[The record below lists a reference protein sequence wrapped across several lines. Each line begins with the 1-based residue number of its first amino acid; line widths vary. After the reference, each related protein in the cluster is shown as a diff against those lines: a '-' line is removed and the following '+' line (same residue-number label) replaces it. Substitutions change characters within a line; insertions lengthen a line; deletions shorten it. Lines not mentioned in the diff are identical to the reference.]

1 MPRKEKK
8 SIFQIAAVKRV
19 VNGISVAIPG
29 GECFGLLGLNGISTL
44 SL

>member
-8 SIFQIAAVKRV
+8 SIFQRAVKRV
-19 VNGISVAIPG
+19 VNGISVAISG